1 MKLKFCVRTV
11 LFVLLTL
18 FFVVYMAPADKVL
31 SLVKLPPDIKLYHV
45 SGDIWDGKISAV
57 ETNGLRIRNVDW
69 RLTPLTLFFIKGANI
84 TVNDEALGKASLG
97 IDLLNIEKR
106 TSLSD
111 VKFNSSLDKLYPFFK
126 DQLPFPLSISGKLT
140 GEFSDV
146 AISNKGSLQTINGHV
161 NGTEISVDH
170 PFEPGNKIIIGEVEL
185 KVRGNA
191 SDLKINLEQ
200 NSEQFEFSGTI
211 GLRNMSDLT
220 IDGDLIPKGGMPES
234 LQSLLPMLGK
244 ADANGKIKIH
254 FTQKINN

>member
-1 MKLKFCVRTV
+1 M
-11 LFVLLTL
+11 
-18 FFVVYMAPADKVL
+18 
-31 SLVKLPPDIKLYHV
+31 
-45 SGDIWDGKISAV
+45 G
-57 ETNGLRIRNVDW
+57 W

-97 IDLLNIEKR
+97 IDLLNIEKI

-146 AISNKGSLQTINGHV
+146 AISNKGGLQTINGHV

-170 PFEPGNKIIIGEVEL
+170 PFEPGTKIIIGEVEQ
-185 KVRGNA
+185 
-191 SDLKINLEQ
+191 IH
-200 NSEQFEFSGTI
+200 SEHP
-211 GLRNMSDLT
+211 DT